1 MNKLK
6 KMILMLCLILSGVLC
21 YAIGAAGMENVIGKG
36 IPIEVK
42 LKVIHGGL
50 DKSSSITTTMNGHLL
65 FVAFDE
71 NLGRVSVDVKSN
83 DNVLSTTKIS
93 VDSYLQEEFKN
104 DIEKIRIA
112 MEESDYIFEE
122 YDRLYSDVNTP
133 SGNLWFKENQ
143 DDLTT
148 KQKEL
153 LSYLNDV
160 LNNPQVTLDNA
171 MKAFEYVQQ
180 RVNKE
185 CTEDEKIVMN
195 YAISIGIASCN
206 YWYYNAEEWC
216 RLFDVNSKGWFSW
229 GNLCR
234 DDISGAI
241 GGAIGGAAVAF
252 FFGGVGILAGAG
264 AGALSAG
271 LAGSAICA
279 INQVWD
285 HYVN

>member
-1 MNKLK
+1 MNKRIKLATAVVALLMVAAIVVTFEACKKEEAKYDITDNTQTFDIGLK
-6 KMILMLCLILSGVLC
+6 HN
-21 YAIGAAGMENVIGKG
+21 E
-36 IPIEVK
+36 
-42 LKVIHGGL
+42 GL
-50 DKSSSITTTMNGHLL
+50 DVVFNGLYSAKRDGML
-65 FVAFDE
+65 
-71 NLGRVSVDVKSN
+71 NMDVKSN

-241 GGAIGGAAVAF
+241 GGAIGGAAAAF

-264 AGALSAG
+264 AGALSVG